1 MEIRLARIDD
11 AADIAVMRRENGV
24 REGVLALTS
33 ERSSAVR
40 KFLGSLES
48 CDRAFAAEEDGR
60 LAGLAV
66 LLQSRE
72 PRRSHC
78 ASVAIMVAA
87 ENQGAGIGSA
97 LMKRLLDEADQ
108 TLKIHRLELMV
119 LADNK
124 AAVALYR
131 KNGFNIEARRKRAA
145 VKDGAFV
152 DEFLMARIRGE
163 ATA

>member
-1 MEIRLARIDD
+1 MEIRPARIDD

-48 CDRAFAAEEDGR
+48 CDRAFAAEEDGC

-87 ENQGAGIGSA
+87 ENQGVGIGSA